1 MNVYKFIR
9 PLLFSLEPETAHNL
23 GAISLKLYGSF
34 PALSF
39 SETEEDAG
47 LATNIFDRSLTN
59 PVGLAA
65 GFDKSGELVN
75 GLAMV
80 GFGFVEVGTVTL
92 CPQPGNPKPRLFRL
106 TQDEA
111 LINSMG
117 FNNKGAVFMKK
128 TLQASKK
135 RDVVLGIN
143 IGKSRDTDIAQAAH
157 DYLQLLEMLYDVAD
171 YFTLNISSP
180 NTPNLRQLED
190 PQKVDKLLD
199 SLASQNANLARSR
212 GQKPKPLFLKVSPD
226 VEENTLRSICDL
238 IVNYGVGLVATN
250 TTVSRNGL
258 ADSKYS
264 VHPGGLSGKPL
275 FIRSTEM
282 LKSAYR
288 CLKGKAPLIGVGGIF
303 NAEDAYAKIK
313 AGANAV
319 QIYTG
324 FIFEGA
330 GVVQRI
336 KHGLLELMKKDGVSN
351 IAEAIGVEAKD

>member
-1 MNVYKFIR
+1 MDAYDFVK
-9 PLLFSLEPETAHNL
+9 PLLFRLDPE
-23 GAISLKLYGSF
+23 ISHCLAGFFLKLYGSL
-34 PALSF
+34 PAAPF
-39 SETEEDAG
+39 SARADDAG

-65 GFDKSGELVN
+65 GFDKSGELAN
-75 GLAMV
+75 GLARV
-80 GFGFVEVGTVTL
+80 GFGFLEVGTVTL

-106 TQDEA
+106 IEDGA

-117 FNNKGAVFMKK
+117 FNNKGAVFMKGA
-128 TLQASKK
+128 LQTGKK

-282 LKSAYR
+282 LKSAHR

-336 KHGLLELMKKDGVSN
+336 KYGLLELMKKDGFYN
-351 IAEAIGVEAKD
+351 IMEAVGVEA